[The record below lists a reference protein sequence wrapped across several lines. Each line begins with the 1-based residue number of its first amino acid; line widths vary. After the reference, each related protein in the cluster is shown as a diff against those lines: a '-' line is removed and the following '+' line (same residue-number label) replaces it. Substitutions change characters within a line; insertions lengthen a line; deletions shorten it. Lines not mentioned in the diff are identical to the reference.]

1 MGFLDGM
8 DLAAAPYIIVWL
20 CLSAGLIF
28 MNQSILLRVPTPC
41 TLTAWHMGVSTVLVR
56 LLRMSLPSSSKL
68 FDADEPVLT
77 AKMVVTKFLPVALS
91 FAVSLALG
99 NRAYIYCSV
108 PFLQMVK
115 ASRGPMTYVL
125 GVLVGSEAFGRTRFE
140 LTVVIAAGVIMAVTG
155 EMRFSWIGF
164 SCQVLADFSESLRLV
179 LIALLLNHSG
189 LKLTPLSTLSYF
201 APLCFVLLVPA
212 AVLSEMP
219 ADIGAWWRD
228 VGLKVGYLHLAM
240 NGLMAFALNV
250 AGVLLVQQ
258 TSAVGYILCGI
269 VKDVLIVSASALL
282 LGQEVSFQQIVGYA
296 LSLGGI
302 QAFNWVGRGPETLR
316 GLGIRGALKTLSSKQ
331 ASGFEAVSTREV
343 EVVGATQDKS
353 DDEATSSPGNQARNN
368 KGQ

>member
-125 GVLVGSEAFGRTRFE
+125 SVLVGTEAFGRTKFE
-140 LTVVIAAGVIMAVTG
+140 LTFVIAAGVVMAVTG
-155 EMRFSWIGF
+155 ELHFRWIGF
-164 SCQVLADFSESLRLV
+164 ICQVLADVSESLRLV
-179 LIALLLNHSG
+179 LIALLLNNSG

-201 APLCFVLLVPA
+201 APLCFVLLVPV

-219 ADIGAWWRD
+219 EDIGAWLRH
-228 VGLKVGYLHLAM
+228 VGLKVGYGHLAM

-250 AGVLLVQQ
+250 ASVLLIQQ
-258 TSAVGYILCGI
+258 TSAVVYILCGI
-269 VKDVLIVSASALL
+269 SKDILIVSGSALL
-282 LGQEVSFQQIVGYA
+282 LGQEISFQQMVGYTIA
-296 LSLGGI
+296 LGGV
-302 QAFNWVGRGPETLR
+302 QAFNWVGRAPEKLR
-316 GLGIRGALKTLSSKQ
+316 GIGISGAINLLFSKQ
-331 ASGFEAVSTREV
+331 ASSSEAV
-343 EVVGATQDKS
+343 ATQELEVIGAGQ
-353 DDEATSSPGNQARNN
+353 DERHEKPTQM
-368 KGQ
+368 